1 MCRWE
6 QEKARRGVRKA
17 SKSSSEKSEG
27 FENEEKEKI
36 NADSS
41 ATQNENVL
49 GENDR
54 EDTSLSKS
62 DSLEDV
68 ENKDL
73 DTEKNKKSV
82 SSSDE
87 GTGIDEPEEVSF
99 AREEISTLIAEE
111 KRTSNLKA
119 DLQGK
124 LQQTRKEVE
133 ALEELLPKKISSE
146 ENREILGLLCKV
158 HELEITNA
166 ELQSHSLLREN
177 LLRHKDLEMNKFESR
192 QRLCDEIIQM
202 QRAAINGKPVGNDC
216 PKVILLFRKNVRGG
230 ALLTLTHQNMRFSPS
245 SFKSAPEHF
254 SPFSSQNGRKTL
266 YCVSD

>member
-1 MCRWE
+1 MIVSYFLCRWE
-6 QEKARRGVRKA
+6 QEKARRGVRK
-17 SKSSSEKSEG
+17 STRRLSEKSDDSELKNDLTNMASIED
-27 FENEEKEKI
+27 ENGEK
-36 NADSS
+36 NVDSS
-41 ATQNENVL
+41 TQDKHLL
-49 GENDR
+49 GEKRR
-54 EDTSLSKS
+54 EVTSLSSS

-73 DTEKNKKSV
+73 DTEKDKKPESNN
-82 SSSDE
+82 DE
-87 GTGIDEPEEVSF
+87 GAGIADPEEVSF

-111 KRTSNLKA
+111 KRTSDLKA

-166 ELQSHSLLREN
+166 ELQSNSLLREN
-177 LLRHKDLEMNKFESR
+177 LLRQKDLEMNKFESR

-202 QRAAINGKPVGNDC
+202 QRAVINGKYT
-216 PKVILLFRKNVRGG
+216 FRTCDESLSRNS
-230 ALLTLTHQNMRFSPS
+230 L
-245 SFKSAPEHF
+245 
-254 SPFSSQNGRKTL
+254 
-266 YCVSD
+266 